1 MRYIHLK
8 DNVKQKLSEHAI
20 DSKAAREI
28 TSDIFGCKLDGD
40 REGGLV
46 DCKPEEEFQS
56 ALDEVKKR

>member
-1 MRYIHLK
+1 M
-8 DNVKQKLSEHAI
+8 KQKLSEHAI